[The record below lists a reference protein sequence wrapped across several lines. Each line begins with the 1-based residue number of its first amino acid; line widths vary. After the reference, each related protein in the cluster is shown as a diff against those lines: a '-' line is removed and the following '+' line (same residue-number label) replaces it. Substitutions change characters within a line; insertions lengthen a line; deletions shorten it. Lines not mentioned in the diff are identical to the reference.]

1 MLSRFGRDCGRIET
15 LADHD
20 DIITNP
26 ILIVEILSASTLD
39 YDRGE
44 KFRLYRSIPTL
55 KEYICISSLEMSIEK
70 YNRGNNDFWTFKEY
84 NDDADIIPVESL
96 DITIL
101 LSKIYE
107 KVDFTLNDRNVS

>member
-84 NDDADIIPVESL
+84 NDAADIIPVESL

-101 LSKIYE
+101 LAKIYE